1 MDMIF
6 QIIKKYEDIVLYG
19 FFGVCTTIINLI
31 SYFFFYNILK
41 FSNVASTCIAWTI
54 AVAFAYITN
63 KIFVFKSK
71 SFNFDI
77 LVKEILS
84 FFGCRFLTGILD
96 VVIMFFSVDVYCQ
109 NSTLWKVISNIL
121 VIVLNFLLG
130 KLVVFK
136 K

>member
-84 FFGCRFLTGILD
+84 FFGCGFLTGILD
-96 VVIMFFSVDVYCQ
+96 VKRDIEEYMTRFNFSDINDIIGTV
-109 NSTLWKVISNIL
+109 TLN
-121 VIVLNFLLG
+121 
-130 KLVVFK
+130 
-136 K
+136 

>member
-41 FSNVASTCIAWTI
+41 FSNVASTCIAWII